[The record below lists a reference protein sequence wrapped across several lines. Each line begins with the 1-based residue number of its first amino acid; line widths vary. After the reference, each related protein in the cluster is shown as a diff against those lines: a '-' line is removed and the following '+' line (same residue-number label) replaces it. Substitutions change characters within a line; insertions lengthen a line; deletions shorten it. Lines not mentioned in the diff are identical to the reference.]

1 MVKKNQQRSF
11 GFKLTLSKYCSGTE
25 KHKVY
30 ALSLYQARA
39 RLHSPTWFITT
50 VNSIWEHTHTRN
62 PWHLFFYLRPSAAW
76 MKTKL
81 FEECFKHYPSVLT
94 HPSTRSN
101 KTELRLHQK
110 TDHWPKLTLPPFLLP
125 SLQCSPATCIVV
137 ASTVKNQEHIPLD
150 KVDKFF

>member
-1 MVKKNQQRSF
+1 MVVKKKKTSTF
-11 GFKLTLSKYCSGTE
+11 GFELMLSKYCSGTE

-30 ALSLYQARA
+30 TLSLYQASA

-50 VNSIWEHTHTRN
+50 VNSICEHTHTHN

-76 MKTKL
+76 MKIKL
-81 FEECFKHYPSVLT
+81 FEECFNHYPSVLK
-94 HPSTRSN
+94 HTRSN
-101 KTELRLHQK
+101 KTELCPHQK
-110 TDHWPKLTLPPFLLP
+110 TDNWHKLTLPPFLLP
-125 SLQCSPATCIVV
+125 SLECSPTTCIIV